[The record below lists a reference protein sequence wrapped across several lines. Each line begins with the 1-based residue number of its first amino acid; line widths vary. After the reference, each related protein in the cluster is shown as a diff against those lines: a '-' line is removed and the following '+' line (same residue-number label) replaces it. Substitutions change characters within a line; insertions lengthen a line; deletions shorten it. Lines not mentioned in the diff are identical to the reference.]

1 MKFLNLELAW
11 KYVLGRKRAMTMSL
25 FGIVLGIAFFVI
37 TQAQTSGFEAFFIRT
52 ILGTN
57 GAIRISDSFQ
67 DMHGT
72 VSMSSQDGKT
82 KFLFN
87 SREGTRYTEGV
98 ENPALLRSALSQFS
112 EISGISEIL
121 EGKATLAGSSRSQN
135 IEIHGIV
142 PSAHVMVS
150 DIENQ
155 IIQGQLKI
163 FDLEPM
169 SILLGNRIA
178 QRLMLQT
185 GERVT
190 LKGGTGNIQLRIAG
204 IFETGVS
211 QIDKNRAYIHLS
223 TAKAFL
229 GKRFSG
235 SIFQLSMLNPEKAP
249 EISAQIQ
256 ETISHRV
263 ISWQEREQVWLDVFK
278 ALRISSAITV
288 SSILLLSG
296 LGIFNVFA
304 IMVIEKT
311 RDIAILRSIGFK
323 PSDVSAVFLWQGG
336 IVLFIGI
343 ILGCLVGIFSTYVIS
358 SIPLRIRGIFS
369 TDSFVVNW
377 DPSHYLWAVLIAII
391 FVSIASW
398 IPARRAAKIEPAK
411 IIRETL

>member
-1 MKFLNLELAW
+1 
-11 KYVLGRKRAMTMSL
+11 MTMSL
-25 FGIVLGIAFFVI
+25 LGIVLGIAFFVI

-57 GAIRISDSFQ
+57 GAIRISDRFQ

-72 VSMSSQDGKT
+72 VRSSSKDGRT

-87 SREGTRYTEGV
+87 SREGARYTEGI
-98 ENPALLRSALSQFS
+98 ENPILLRNALDHFPQ
-112 EISGISEIL
+112 ISGISEIL
-121 EGKATLAGSSRSQN
+121 QGNAVLSGTSRSQTV
-135 IEIHGIV
+135 EVHGID
-142 PSAHVMVS
+142 PSEHMMVS
-150 DIENQ
+150 DLENQ
-155 IIQGQLKI
+155 IVQGQLNT
-163 FDLEPM
+163 FDLQPK

-178 QRLMLQT
+178 QRLLLQV
-185 GERVT
+185 GERIT
-190 LKGGTGNIQLRIAG
+190 LQGGTGNIQLRIAG

-211 QIDKNRAYIHLS
+211 QIDKNRVYIHLP

-235 SIFQLSMLNPEKAP
+235 SIFQLSMFNPKKAP

-256 ETISHRV
+256 ETTSHRV

-311 RDIAILRSIGFK
+311 RDIAILRSMGFK
-323 PSDVSAVFLWQGG
+323 PSDASAVFLWQGG
-336 IVLFIGI
+336 IVLT
-343 ILGCLVGIFSTYVIS
+343 VGILLGTIVGILATYTIS
-358 SIPLRIRGIFS
+358 KIPLRIRGIFS
-369 TDSFVVNW
+369 TDSFMVNW
-377 DPSHYLWAVLIAII
+377 DIAHYAWAILISIV

-398 IPARRAAKIEPAK
+398 IPAKRAAKIEPAK

>member
-1 MKFLNLELAW
+1 
-11 KYVLGRKRAMTMSL
+11 
-25 FGIVLGIAFFVI
+25 
-37 TQAQTSGFEAFFIRT
+37 
-52 ILGTN
+52 
-57 GAIRISDSFQ
+57 
-67 DMHGT
+67 
-72 VSMSSQDGKT
+72 
-82 KFLFN
+82 
-87 SREGTRYTEGV
+87 
-98 ENPALLRSALSQFS
+98 
-112 EISGISEIL
+112 
-121 EGKATLAGSSRSQN
+121 
-135 IEIHGIV
+135 
-142 PSAHVMVS
+142 
-150 DIENQ
+150 
-155 IIQGQLKI
+155 
-163 FDLEPM
+163 
-169 SILLGNRIA
+169 
-178 QRLMLQT
+178 MLQT

-190 LKGGTGNIQLRIAG
+190 LKGGTGNIRLRIAG

-223 TAKAFL
+223 TAKSFL

-235 SIFQLSMLNPEKAP
+235 SIFQLSMFDPVKAP

-256 ETISHRV
+256 ETTSHRV
-263 ISWQEREQVWLDVFK
+263 VSWQEREQVWLDVFK

-323 PSDVSAVFLWQGG
+323 PSDVSSVFLWQGG

-343 ILGCLVGIFSTYVIS
+343 ILGTLVGIFSTYVIS

-377 DPSHYLWAVLIAII
+377 DPSHYLWAVLIAVI